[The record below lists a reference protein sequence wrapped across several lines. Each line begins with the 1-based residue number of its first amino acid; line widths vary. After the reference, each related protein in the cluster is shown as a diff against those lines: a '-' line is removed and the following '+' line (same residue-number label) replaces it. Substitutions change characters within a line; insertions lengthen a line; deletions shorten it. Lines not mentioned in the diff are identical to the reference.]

1 MDCQAPTVCAKHV
14 WRVLGRLLRAES
26 AACSSSYELRVC
38 ARCGQDEARAAL
50 YNSACARARL
60 RQWQEAAD
68 DVVRA
73 VNEFGLKFEV
83 AAKVRISCGIRKLFV
98 PIVLKSEHV

>member
-1 MDCQAPTVCAKHV
+1 MC
-14 WRVLGRLLRAES
+14 E
-26 AACSSSYELRVC
+26 
-38 ARCGQDEARAAL
+38 RCGQDEARAAL

-83 AAKVRISCGIRKLFV
+83 AAKVRISCGKHKQFV
-98 PIVLKSEHV
+98 LTVLGSKHV

>member
-1 MDCQAPTVCAKHV
+1 MPAPQQS
-14 WRVLGRLLRAES
+14 RPRQSQL
-26 AACSSSYELRVC
+26 SSHLC
-38 ARCGQDEARAAL
+38 LQDEARAAL

-73 VNEFGLKFEV
+73 CNEYGLKFEV
-83 AAKVRISCGIRKLFV
+83 AAKVRPPSGFW
-98 PIVLKSEHV
+98 

>member
-1 MDCQAPTVCAKHV
+1 MTRQSQLASHS
-14 WRVLGRLLRAES
+14 RL
-26 AACSSSYELRVC
+26 
-38 ARCGQDEARAAL
+38 QDEARAAL

-73 VNEFGLKFEV
+73 CNEYGLKFEV
-83 AAKVRISCGIRKLFV
+83 AAKVWPSSGLLVALPSAR
-98 PIVLKSEHV
+98 

>member
-1 MDCQAPTVCAKHV
+1 VPA
-14 WRVLGRLLRAES
+14 
-26 AACSSSYELRVC
+26 
-38 ARCGQDEARAAL
+38 QDEARAAL
-50 YNSACARARL
+50 YNGACARARL

-83 AAKVRISCGIRKLFV
+83 AAKARPSLCDAPGSVQARGVLAPDPPDTLCPSPQPDPGDIQRPPV
-98 PIVLKSEHV
+98 PQSLA

>member
-1 MDCQAPTVCAKHV
+1 M
-14 WRVLGRLLRAES
+14 LRQQPDSNHLSRE
-26 AACSSSYELRVC
+26 C

-50 YNSACARARL
+50 YNGACARARL

-83 AAKVRISCGIRKLFV
+83 AAKVRISLRI
-98 PIVLKSEHV
+98 P

>member
-1 MDCQAPTVCAKHV
+1 M
-14 WRVLGRLLRAES
+14 
-26 AACSSSYELRVC
+26 C

-50 YNSACARARL
+50 YNGACARARL

-83 AAKVRISCGIRKLFV
+83 AAKVRISCGNHKLFV
-98 PIVLKSEHV
+98 VTVVTAKHV